1 MALLPRALR
10 PSWIIRRW
18 AMYQGVRS
26 ESALFRFLALFLIG
40 RTQFLRTTSM
50 RQGVYGGSRGW
61 QAVAGVFFL
70 NDMVKKVAVKEPEKL
85 SIETLKA
92 GQSVLITSIPPSK
105 KRRKRSA

>member
-26 ESALFRFLALFLIG
+26 ESALFRFLALLLIG
-40 RTQFLRTTSM
+40 RTQFLRTSSM
-50 RQGVYGGSRGW
+50 RRGVYGGSRGW

-70 NDMVKKVAVKEPEKL
+70 NDMVKKLTVRETEKL

-92 GQSVLITSIPPSK
+92 GQSVLVTSIPPSE
-105 KRRKRSA
+105 KRSRRSA